1 MQVRRRLVIHVQG
14 FDPRLPADYCRAFTQ
29 EYRRTCELYGLKGE
43 VGDVEGEPD
52 ASFAAWPVTTD
63 GAGWQVETDYRM
75 LRWDDMV
82 REDMTRPAWW
92 KIVQMYRTTGVS
104 MLNGAFGRI
113 LRLNWRFAVLS
124 LAPLLLITAWILL
137 ATFFGLLC
145 MNLVA
150 ALHAPEMVARTVGGV
165 TGVGGFGSLLWLT
178 EPLSRLLL
186 RCDRAA
192 TTDQYANRKR
202 PELEKRLDALAAAVV
217 KAISASKAEEAVVVG
232 HGFGA
237 VIAADVLARA
247 LGRDRLLGRHG
258 PRVALLTLG
267 AVFPVVG
274 FDPEAKAFRDRL
286 RRLVEATDID
296 WIDVQS
302 PDDLKSFSG
311 FDPAAAHGIAREPG
325 QDNPRVVTV
334 RLRDLWK
341 EAGFGLRRW
350 QLSRV
355 HRQFL
360 MANERRGA
368 AYDYTLICCGPLD
381 LVSRAT
387 DPAAA
392 VAAMAA

>member
-1 MQVRRRLVIHVQG
+1 MQVSRRLVIHVEG
-14 FDPRLPADYCRAFTQ
+14 FDPRLPADYCGAFAQ
-29 EYRRTCELYGLKGE
+29 EYRRACDLYGLKGE
-43 VGDVEGEPD
+43 VGDVKGKAD
-52 ASFAAWPVTTD
+52 DLIAAWPVTTD
-63 GAGWQVETDYRM
+63 GAGWQVETDYRL
-75 LRWDDMV
+75 LRWDDIV
-82 REDMTRPAWW
+82 LEDMARPAWW

-113 LRLNWRFAVLS
+113 MRVNWRFALLS
-124 LAPLLLITAWILL
+124 LAPLLLITFWILL
-137 ATFFGLLC
+137 GTFFGVLC

-150 ALHAPEMVARTVGGV
+150 AMHAPEMVARTVGGV

-178 EPLSRLLL
+178 EPLTRLLL

-202 PELEKRLDALAAAVV
+202 PELEQRLYALAAAVV
-217 KAISASKAEEAVVVG
+217 KAIAASKAEEAIVVG

-267 AVFPVVG
+267 AIFPVVG

-286 RRLVEATDID
+286 RRIVEAPDID

-311 FDPAAAHGIAREPG
+311 FDPAESHGIAREPEHH
-325 QDNPRVVTV
+325 NPRVFTIH
-334 RLRDLWK
+334 LRDLWK
-341 EAGFGLRRW
+341 ETGFALRRW

-368 AYDYTLICCGPLD
+368 AYDYILICCGPLD
-381 LVSRAT
+381 LASRAAN
-387 DPAAA
+387 PAAA
-392 VAAMAA
+392 AAAMAA